1 MLLKYILRPLASCPS
16 LFAVIESQPNIII
29 IRFESVMTDLEH
41 PSPSEVFAK
50 IRLVLEVVQKQ
61 LLGMYPQAVL
71 SYFRKVSMVFHSKY
85 YFKVD
90 KNANNLSKW
99 RVGGK

>member
-1 MLLKYILRPLASCPS
+1 MLLKYT
-16 LFAVIESQPNIII
+16 LFPGYLPTLLAVIESQPNITI

-61 LLGMYPQAVL
+61 LLGVYSQGHAFIFWKSWMWFL
-71 SYFRKVSMVFHSKY
+71 KVNIILKS
-85 YFKVD
+85 
-90 KNANNLSKW
+90 
-99 RVGGK
+99 G